1 MEILLSLAAF
11 HLLALI
17 APGGR
22 NTADT
27 PLYLPHPPATLY
39 YTILILHNTILTN
52 PQHATLGWS

>member
-27 PLYLPHPPATLY
+27 PLYLPTLHLHYTTLY
-39 YTILILHNTILTN
+39 SYYT
-52 PQHATLGWS
+52 TLY